1 MLDDDHISTN
11 DELVDI
17 EFSAT
22 IRLWRE
28 ADIMQSDAEGDVDQ
42 AVQNVIGGTGAQVI
56 GAELL

>member
-1 MLDDDHISTN
+1 MHDEYISTK
-11 DELVDI
+11 DELVDV

-28 ADIMQSDAEGDVDQ
+28 ADIMNSDAEGDIDQ

-56 GAELL
+56 EAELV